1 MSERTLLRVSLR
13 LHVASAYSGEPVSPA
28 VVNESAWTQD
38 HYDVKMP
45 CHLLL
50 GKLAGAA
57 PDQVRQALP
66 RLVDPLQRTLHAKV
80 KQDAVKQEVLRSPSC
95 RCQLLQTCTPG
106 WVADGGRSFV
116 SRRASDSLT

>member
-1 MSERTLLRVSLR
+1 MVT
-13 LHVASAYSGEPVSPA
+13 ASFWV
-28 VVNESAWTQD
+28 QD

-50 GKLAGAA
+50 GKLAAAA

-80 KQDAVKQEVLRSPSC
+80 KQDAVKQEVCAGLPW
-95 RCQLLQTCTPG
+95 RCQGFACIDAGQGGLDKVSCEAWTCPSMPT
-106 WVADGGRSFV
+106 
-116 SRRASDSLT
+116 

>member
-1 MSERTLLRVSLR
+1 MRAACQSLLHLAFRRAEVSGSRSDDR
-13 LHVASAYSGEPVSPA
+13 LYLA
-28 VVNESAWTQD
+28 QD

-80 KQDAVKQEVLRSPSC
+80 KTDAVKQEVLELRDGATVC
-95 RCQLLQTCTPG
+95 LQRHLGKMVIRMQLQSAGL
-106 WVADGGRSFV
+106 
-116 SRRASDSLT
+116 RAIV